1 MSVCVYACVCRLD
14 ICVKTPEEMAR
25 EIARGEEAVH
35 GLRRAY
41 GEQGATD
48 ARRLVPIIEDS
59 SVPQRV
65 GADTRRDSG
74 GVAAE
79 DASEGGGGSGGGGV
93 NGSSAPS
100 LDTFVVLN
108 AQSSQDIAIAQIS
121 SVGESAVAP
130 RGAASATRDGQLS
143 ERLAADVVYPTS

>member
-1 MSVCVYACVCRLD
+1 
-14 ICVKTPEEMAR
+14 MAR

-65 GADTRRDSG
+65 GADTHRDSG
-74 GVAAE
+74 GVAGE